1 MFLMRAQ
8 ATVSKMEAKLRK
20 HNLPLTDRELSV
32 LTISMTEMELGGY
45 MPFEVHYLVQVVSRL
60 QWYGQGMF

>member
-8 ATVSKMEAKLRK
+8 ATVFKMEAKLRK

-32 LTISMTEMELGGY
+32 LTISMTEMELAGY
-45 MPFEVHYLVQVVSRL
+45 MPFEVHYLVQVVCRL
-60 QWYGQGMF
+60 QWYGQGIF